1 MDRILDDI
9 RDGVLEEVSR
19 EHLVSR
25 QDILNIRRRLNI
37 DCVEK
42 DANDTV
48 SVNAWVVKE
57 MQAMQY
63 SPVLLF
69 KHQGMHCL

>member
-42 DANDTV
+42 DANDFV
-48 SVNAWVVKE
+48 SVNAWVKE
-57 MQAMQY
+57 MQVMQY
-63 SPVLLF
+63 NPVLLF